1 MMLRHARFFVKHVV
15 DLVAENLPGYFDD
28 IGRPTDFS
36 TVKSKLERGAYS
48 SANGFAANVRLI
60 FSSALRYYRFGR
72 IEHGETKNRSG
83 VFETKWKKAI
93 EKKPKTTCPLCKV
106 KGLLV
111 SPKLK

>member
-1 MMLRHARFFVKHVV
+1 M
-15 DLVAENLPGYFDD
+15 
-28 IGRPTDFS
+28 DFG

-60 FSSALRYYRFGR
+60 FSNALRYYPFGR
-72 IEHGETKNRSG
+72 IEHGAAKNHSG
-83 VFETKWKKAI
+83 VFETRWKEAM